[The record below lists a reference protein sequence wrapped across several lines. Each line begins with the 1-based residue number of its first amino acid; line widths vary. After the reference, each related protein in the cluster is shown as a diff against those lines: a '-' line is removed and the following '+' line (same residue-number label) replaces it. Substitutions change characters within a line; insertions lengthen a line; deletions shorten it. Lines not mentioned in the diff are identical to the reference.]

1 MKREME
7 IKYRKISVSR
17 LKIHPKVQRP
27 LRIDHARKIAEN
39 WHPVAF
45 NPPTVIQMTSGDH
58 GFYVIDGQHTL
69 TAAKMVGKQ
78 MVECKVVKAKSRA
91 EMNEIFQVINSGV
104 MRVSALDSFTLNAEN
119 DRTTPD
125 AYAAQILNECN
136 LSVQTVGGASST
148 HTIRCASVVRES
160 FKKLGPEKFGVVAAL
175 LEVIADGGN
184 TPDAAT
190 VKAITEIVRL
200 HGDSTTDIS
209 EIAEELEL
217 GFPSMK
223 ARALNKCIN
232 TSLAVNPGY
241 LVDEILIATF
251 GIAA

>member
-1 MKREME
+1 MKREITVE
-7 IKYRKISVSR
+7 YAKIPVNR
-17 LKIHPKVQRP
+17 LKIHPNVQRP

-45 NPPTVIQMTSGDH
+45 NPLTVIKMTSGDR
-58 GFYVIDGQHTL
+58 GYYVIDGQHTL
-69 TAAKMVGKQ
+69 TAAKMVGKN
-78 MVECKVVKAKSRA
+78 MVDCKVVKANSRA
-91 EMNEIFQVINSGV
+91 QMNEIFQVINSGV

-136 LSVQTVGGASST
+136 LSIQTTGGSSST

-160 FKKLGPEKFGVVAAL
+160 FKKIGPEKFGVVAAL
-175 LEVIADGGN
+175 LEIIADGGN

-190 VKAITEIVRL
+190 VKAITEVARL
-200 HGDSTTDIS
+200 YGDSSTDIS
-209 EIAEELEL
+209 DIADELEL
-217 GFPSMK
+217 EFPAMK
-223 ARALNKCIN
+223 ARALSKCIN
-232 TSLAVNPGY
+232 TSLASNPGY

-251 GIAA
+251 GVAA

>member
-1 MKREME
+1 MTIEYE
-7 IKYRKISVSR
+7 KIAVNR

-45 NPPTVIQMTSGDH
+45 NPPTVIKMTSGDH

-78 MVECKVVKAKSRA
+78 MVDCKVVKAKSRA

-136 LSVQTVGGASST
+136 LSIQTAGGVSST

-175 LEVIADGGN
+175 LEIIADGGN

-190 VKAITEIVRL
+190 VKAITEVVRL
-200 HGDSTTDIS
+200 HGDSATDIS
-209 EIAEELEL
+209 DIADELQLE
-217 GFPSMK
+217 FPAMK

-232 TSLAVNPGY
+232 TSLASNPGY

-251 GIAA
+251 GAVA

>member
-1 MKREME
+1 MKREIAVE
-7 IKYRKISVSR
+7 YAKIPVNR
-17 LKIHPKVQRP
+17 LKIHPNVQRP
-27 LRIDHARKIAEN
+27 LRIDHARNIAKN

-45 NPPTVIQMTSGDH
+45 NPLTVIKMTSGDR
-58 GFYVIDGQHTL
+58 GYYVIDGQHTL
-69 TAAKMVGKQ
+69 TAAKMVGKN
-78 MVECKVVKAKSRA
+78 MVDCKVVKANSRA
-91 EMNEIFQVINSGV
+91 QMNEIFQVINSGV

-136 LSVQTVGGASST
+136 LSIQTVGGASST
-148 HTIRCASVVRES
+148 HTIRCASVIRES

-175 LEVIADGGN
+175 LEIIADGGN

-190 VKAITEIVRL
+190 VKAITEVVRL
-200 HGDSTTDIS
+200 HGDSDLDIADIS
-209 EIAEELEL
+209 EELEL
-217 GFPSMK
+217 GFPAMK

-232 TSLAVNPGY
+232 TSLASNPGY

-251 GIAA
+251 GVAA